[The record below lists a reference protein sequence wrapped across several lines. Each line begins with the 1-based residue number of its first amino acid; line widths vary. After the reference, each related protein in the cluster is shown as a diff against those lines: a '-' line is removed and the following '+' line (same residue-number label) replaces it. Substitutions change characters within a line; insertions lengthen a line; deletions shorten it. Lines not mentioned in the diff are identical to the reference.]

1 MHMTNE
7 QQFNPCAVFELPNG
21 LFVAR
26 SLEFTGGEQV
36 SRMTNEVAAVDLA
49 DHLNQARKEEV

>member
-1 MHMTNE
+1 MTNE

-49 DHLNQARKEEV
+49 DHLNQARTEDV